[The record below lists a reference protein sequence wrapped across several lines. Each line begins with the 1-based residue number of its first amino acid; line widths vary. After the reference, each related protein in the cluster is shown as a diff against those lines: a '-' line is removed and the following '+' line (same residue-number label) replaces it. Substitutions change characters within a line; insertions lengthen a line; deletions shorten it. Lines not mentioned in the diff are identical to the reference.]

1 MTAVFPVVSM
11 LFAGVLILAQMAL
24 MLTVIVARRRARQS
38 LGDGGNSGLQTAI
51 RRHGNFAENA
61 AIFVVCAALLEYS
74 GAGREGISVL
84 CALFVVGRVSHAI
97 GLSLPRNTNWL
108 RTTGVFLTTSVGIAF
123 GVRLVK
129 LALTHWPM

>member
-1 MTAVFPVVSM
+1 MTTDLPVVSM

-38 LGDGGNSGLQTAI
+38 LGDGGNSELQAAI

-61 AIFVVCAALLEYS
+61 AIFVVCAALLDHG
-74 GAGREGISVL
+74 GAGRAGISVL

-97 GLSLPRNTNWL
+97 GLSLRSNTNLL
-108 RTTGVFLTTSVGIAF
+108 RTTGVFLTTAVGVSF
-123 GVRLVK
+123 GVRLVV
-129 LALTHWPM
+129 LALNHWPM